1 MHRVSYRKKRE
12 IGPAVLSLLILLS
25 FFILPRLTVGSRAQG
40 IYSAKEQIYL
50 KNITPLLYEFSQ
62 VASEV
67 SASVLTLQSSPPEVC
82 SSKFADY
89 RGIFGSLS
97 GQLGSMTP
105 PPRLETV
112 HGYAMQALDGYSKG
126 LGLYYGACTEKDY
139 GVKESLVSQ
148 GGVYLNKSV
157 GTVSKAYAEIEN
169 LKSAGPP
176 PVAKEEASEQITEG
190 EITEGMTSADKGTE
204 TRERNTAAPNPTA
217 RQAKSKEQVLAEI
230 SEKVQADMEAEEAAE
245 NATSETDGAESEPPP
260 VKRRDI
266 VSTPE
271 PSKEKTKIKAP
282 EKTEAPE
289 VSAPEPTAEPTPVPP
304 PPPTEAPSLKS
315 EEEPAPE
322 IASTREENVE
332 PQAGEGGESKE
343 PKEEESGK
351 GNIEKLNQKIME
363 QTNAGQE
370 SKAVDETV
378 PAEVGTESNQ
388 PTDKAAETA
397 SPPAVQDSDVPQPGS
412 PAPGEDNKEVAV
424 VPPGGTAEELKEKEV
439 TVDDIKSWCQ
449 ERYEIQTEREDCMK
463 HRAVAKDKIDKL
475 SGSYSGGTKERE
487 VLDKCMSDWKEGG
500 TYNYEM
506 VISCTQFFCTQR
518 GIEDCKDLSK

>member
-1 MHRVSYRKKRE
+1 MHRMSFRKKGE
-12 IGPAVLSLLILLS
+12 IRPAVLSLLILLS
-25 FFILPRLTVGSRAQG
+25 FFIIPGLTVRSRAQG
-40 IYSAKEQIYL
+40 VYSAKEQIYL

-62 VASEV
+62 VASDV

-89 RGIFGSLS
+89 RGIVGSLS

-112 HGYAMQALDGYSKG
+112 HSYAMQALDGYSKG
-126 LGLYYGACTEKDY
+126 LGLYYNACTEEDY

-157 GTVSKAYAEIEN
+157 GTVGKAYAEIEN

-176 PVAKEEASEQITEG
+176 VAKEESSEQITEG
-190 EITEGMTSADKGTE
+190 EITEGMTSADTGAE
-204 TRERNTAAPNPTA
+204 TQGRNTAAPNPPV

-245 NATSETDGAESEPPP
+245 NAPSETDSAESEPPP
-260 VKRRDI
+260 VQRRDV

-271 PSKEKTKIKAP
+271 PSKEKTKITTP
-282 EKTEAPE
+282 EKTESPVVKA
-289 VSAPEPTAEPTPVPP
+289 SEPTAEPTPVP

-315 EEEPAPE
+315 EEEPSPVA
-322 IASTREENVE
+322 ASTGEENVE
-332 PQAGEGGESKE
+332 PQAGEGEESKV
-343 PKEEESGK
+343 PEEKESGK
-351 GNIEKLNQKIME
+351 GKIEKLNQKIME

-388 PTDKAAETA
+388 PADKAAETA
-397 SPPAVQDSDVPQPGS
+397 SPPAVQDSDVPQPGG
-412 PAPGEDNKEVAV
+412 PAPGENNQEVAV
-424 VPPGGTAEELKEKEV
+424 VPPGGTAEELKEEEV
-439 TVDDIKSWCQ
+439 PGDDIKSWCQ